1 MANGD
6 WVRCFWLLTEQI
18 LQDSTSIWTCN
29 PTNVERWVLYYYLNQ
44 MPSMCMCTLRKG
56 RSPTVFH
63 KISRGNRTEIG
74 KIHLMFLIVWKV
86 YLTKWY
92 NPKKSHSCTTVTVQ
106 SLTNSLN
113 FKKPSYQ
120 TNWDIIS
127 YLS

>member
-1 MANGD
+1 MTNSD

-18 LQDSTSIWTCN
+18 LQDSVSIWTCD
-29 PTNVERWVLYYYLNQ
+29 PTNIERWVLYQ
-44 MPSMCMCTLRKG
+44 MPSMSMCTLRKG

-92 NPKKSHSCTTVTVQ
+92 NPETSHSCTTVAVQ
-106 SLTNSLN
+106 SLINSSN

-120 TNWDIIS
+120 LEETNWDIIS